1 MNIKSI
7 SELVKQT
14 FTSKTNEQLKFS
26 IGKINQKLASK
37 VKEITGLN
45 VEGYEH
51 IIDNFA
57 IKHTILKHG
66 NSKNEEKRGQTA
78 VTIDYFEKISEV
90 IKNPDN
96 IYDGGINDI
105 GRRVIVYEKN
115 INGIIIYLEEILTKK
130 KELAMQTMYIKKAH
144 KL

>member
-7 SELVKQT
+7 AELVERT
-14 FTSKTNEQLKFS
+14 FTTKTNEQLKFS
-26 IGKINQKLASK
+26 IGQINPKLAIK

-45 VEGYEH
+45 VDGYEH

-66 NSKNEEKRGQTA
+66 NAKTEEKRGQSA
-78 VTIDYFEKISEV
+78 VTTDYFEKISEI

-96 IYDGGINDI
+96 VYDGGINNI

-115 INGIIIYLEEILTKK
+115 INGTIIFLEEIRTKQ
-130 KELAMQTMYIKKAH
+130 KELALQTMYIKKAR
-144 KL
+144 K